1 MKCRK
6 AGKLLSDRLDGAL
19 DGGPRRALEGHL
31 RECPSCAAA
40 GAELRRVRELL
51 GEAKAPDPGPDYW
64 AGFWPRIEARLDRGP
79 EPAPSLAARLRA
91 ALGFDRFDAV
101 ISPAPAL
108 AIIALLCFNILLL
121 AQTRMGDRR
130 AAAAGRAL
138 SGPRADGRP
147 GGAVWAAR
155 RGVDDVLCDH
165 GGREG
170 IDEYVLQPAAFRL
183 PAGAR
188 GKTDYILTRASDP
201 SPRGWA
207 RGAY

>member
-1 MKCRK
+1 MQCPIDTLADFRQRK
-6 AGKLLSDRLDGAL
+6 PVGDEVFERQLAVEDQ
-19 DGGPRRALEGHL
+19 
-31 RECPSCAAA
+31 
-40 GAELRRVRELL
+40 V
-51 GEAKAPDPGPDYW
+51 
-64 AGFWPRIEARLDRGP
+64 RGP
-79 EPAPSLAARLRA
+79 FLQVH
-91 ALGFDRFDAV
+91 GGAV
-101 ISPAPAL
+101 TAEQCTFSH
-108 AIIALLCFNILLL
+108 
-121 AQTRMGDRR
+121 
-130 AAAAGRAL
+130 
-138 SGPRADGRP
+138 ADGRP